1 MYIRD
6 IYKQKRLPISYEIFP
21 PKGELKVEELRG
33 MLDALAGTGPDFISV
48 TCSAGGSGNGGNTA
62 ALTGIIEREYSI
74 PAVAHVTCVNSTRA
88 DVDGMVSDIR
98 SRGISNVFALRGDR
112 LPGSETR
119 DFRYGA
125 ELVRYLRETTDFCV
139 GGGCY
144 PEGHVECDDFEAD
157 IRHLKEKQDAGAE
170 FFLSQLFFDNTV
182 FYRFIEKARAAGI
195 TVPIDAG
202 IMPIMGKSQITR
214 MVFMCGASLPAPVI
228 RMCYRYEHDPDSLL
242 KAGMEYAARQI
253 TELAESGCASGI
265 HIYTMNKP
273 DVAKFEMGALR
284 DAGFGV

>member
-6 IYKQKRLPISYEIFP
+6 IYKSKKLPVSYEIFP

-33 MLDALAGTGPDFISV
+33 TLDALAGTEPDFISV
-48 TCSAGGSGNGGNTA
+48 TCSAGGSGNGKNTA
-62 ALTGIIEREYSI
+62 ALTGIIEREYGI
-74 PAVAHVTCVNSTRA
+74 PAVAHLTCVNSARA
-88 DVDGMVSDIR
+88 DVDAAVGDLR
-98 SRGISNVFALRGDR
+98 EQGIANVFALRGDR
-112 LPGSETR
+112 VPGSETK

-125 ELVRYLRETTDFCV
+125 ELVRYLRRTTDFCV

-144 PEGHVECDDFEAD
+144 PEGHVECDDFDAD
-157 IRHLKEKQDAGAE
+157 IRHLREKQDAGAE
-170 FFLSQLFFDNTV
+170 FFLSQLFFENAA

-214 MVFMCGASLPAPVI
+214 MVFLCGASLPSAVI
-228 RMCYRYEHDPDSLL
+228 RMVNRYEHDPDSLL

-253 TELAESGCASGI
+253 VELAASGAASGI

-273 DVAKFEMGALR
+273 EVARFEMGALR
-284 DAGFGV
+284 DAGF

>member
-6 IYKQKRLPISYEIFP
+6 IYRTKKLPISYEIFP
-21 PKGELKVEELRG
+21 PKGELKVETLRDT
-33 MLDALAGTGPDFISV
+33 LDALAGTEPDFISV
-48 TCSAGGSGNGGNTA
+48 TCSAGGSGNGKNTA
-62 ALTGIIEREYSI
+62 ALTGIIEREYGI

-88 DVDGMVSDIR
+88 GVDGVIEDIR
-98 SRGISNVFALRGDR
+98 AQGISNVFALRGDK
-112 LPGSETR
+112 LPGSVTR

-125 ELVRYLRETTDFCV
+125 ELVRYLRERTDFCV

-144 PEGHVECDDFEAD
+144 PEGHVECDDFDAD

-170 FFLSQLFFDNTV
+170 FFLSQLFFENSA
-182 FYRFIEKARAAGI
+182 FYRFIDKARAAGV
-195 TVPIDAG
+195 TVPVDAG

-214 MVFMCGASLPAPVI
+214 MVFMCGASLPSAVI
-228 RMCYRYEHDPDSLL
+228 RMVNRYENDPESLL

-253 TELAESGCASGI
+253 IELAESGAVSGI

-273 DVAKFEMGALR
+273 EVAKFEMGALR
-284 DAGFGV
+284 DAGF

>member
-6 IYKQKRLPISYEIFP
+6 IYKSKKLPISYEIFP
-21 PKGELKVEELRG
+21 PNGELNIETLRG
-33 MLDALAGTGPDFISV
+33 TLKELAGTEPDFISV
-48 TCSAGGSGNGGNTA
+48 TCSAGGSGNGKNTA
-62 ALTGIIEREYSI
+62 ALTGVIEREYGI

-88 DVDGMVSDIR
+88 DVDRTVEDIKAQ
-98 SRGISNVFALRGDR
+98 GISNVFALRGDR

-125 ELVRYLRETTDFCV
+125 ELVRYLRERTDFCV

-144 PEGHVECDDFEAD
+144 PEGHVECDDFDED

-170 FFLSQLFFDNTV
+170 FFLSQLFFENSA
-182 FYRFIEKARAAGI
+182 FYRFMDRARAAGV

-214 MVFMCGASLPAPVI
+214 MVFMCGASLPSAVV
-228 RMCYRYEHDPDSLL
+228 RMVNRYENDPESLL
-242 KAGMEYAARQI
+242 KAGMEYAAKQI
-253 TELAESGCASGI
+253 VELAESGAVSGI

-273 DVAKFEMGALR
+273 EVAKFEMGALR
-284 DAGFGV
+284 DAGF

>member
-6 IYKQKRLPISYEIFP
+6 IYKSKKLPISYEIFP
-21 PKGELKVEELRG
+21 PKGELRVEELRG
-33 MLDALAGTGPDFISV
+33 TLAALTGTEPDFISV
-48 TCSAGGSGNGGNTA
+48 TCSAGGSGNGKNTA
-62 ALTGIIEREYSI
+62 ALTGIIEREYGI
-74 PAVAHVTCVNSTRA
+74 PSVAHITCVNSTRA
-88 DVDGMVSDIR
+88 DVDAAVEDIK
-98 SRGISNVFALRGDR
+98 SQGISNVFALRGDR
-112 LPGSETR
+112 LPGSETK

-125 ELVRYLRETTDFCV
+125 ELVRYLRERTDFCV

-144 PEGHVECDDFEAD
+144 PEGHVECDDFDAD

-170 FFLSQLFFDNTV
+170 FFLSQLFFENAA

-195 TVPIDAG
+195 TVPVDAG

-214 MVFMCGASLPAPVI
+214 MVFMCGASLPSAVI
-228 RMCYRYEHDPDSLL
+228 RMVNRYENDPESLL

-253 TELAESGCASGI
+253 VELAESGAVSGI

-273 DVAKFEMGALR
+273 EVAKFEMGALR
-284 DAGFGV
+284 DAGF

>member
-6 IYKQKRLPISYEIFP
+6 IYKSKKLPISYEIFP

-33 MLDALAGTGPDFISV
+33 TLDALAGTEPDFISV
-48 TCSAGGSGNGGNTA
+48 TCSAGGSGNGKNTA
-62 ALTGIIEREYSI
+62 ALTGIIEREYGI
-74 PAVAHVTCVNSTRA
+74 PAVAHLTCINSARA
-88 DVDGMVSDIR
+88 DVDAAVGDLR
-98 SRGISNVFALRGDR
+98 AQGIANVFALRGDR
-112 LPGSETR
+112 VPGSETK

-125 ELVRYLRETTDFCV
+125 QLVRYLRQTTDFCV

-144 PEGHVECDDFEAD
+144 PEGHVECDDFDAD
-157 IRHLKEKQDAGAE
+157 IRHLREKQDAGAE
-170 FFLSQLFFDNTV
+170 FFLSQLFFENAA

-195 TVPIDAG
+195 KVPIDAG

-214 MVFMCGASLPAPVI
+214 MVFLCGASLPSAVI
-228 RMCYRYEHDPDSLL
+228 RMVNRYEHDPDSLL

-253 TELAESGCASGI
+253 VELAASGAASGI

-273 DVAKFEMGALR
+273 EVARFEMGALR
-284 DAGFGV
+284 DAGF

>member
-6 IYKQKRLPISYEIFP
+6 IYKSKKLPVSYEIFP
-21 PKGELKVEELRG
+21 PKGELRVEELRG
-33 MLDALAGTGPDFISV
+33 TLAALTGTEPDFISV
-48 TCSAGGSGNGGNTA
+48 TCSAGGSGNGKNTA
-62 ALTGIIEREYSI
+62 ALTGIIEREYGI

-88 DVDGMVSDIR
+88 DVDGVIEDIKAQ
-98 SRGISNVFALRGDR
+98 GITNVFALRGDK

-125 ELVRYLRETTDFCV
+125 ELVRYLRERTDFCV

-144 PEGHVECDDFEAD
+144 PEGHVECDDFDAD
-157 IRHLKEKQDAGAE
+157 IRHLREKQDAGAE
-170 FFLSQLFFDNTV
+170 FFLSQLFFENTA
-182 FYRFIEKARAAGI
+182 FYRFIERARAAGV
-195 TVPIDAG
+195 TVPVDAG

-214 MVFMCGASLPAPVI
+214 MVFMCGASLPSAVV
-228 RMCYRYEHDPDSLL
+228 RMVNRYENDPASLL

-253 TELAESGCASGI
+253 VELAESGAVSGI

-273 DVAKFEMGALR
+273 EVAKFEMGALR
-284 DAGFGV
+284 DAGF